1 MVLWPATKE
10 RFKGAA
16 TYLLM
21 WAGVPRWLAG
31 AGRVRGRR
39 PQRRAV
45 VDRGPVRRPDVVV
58 AQRARVFRG
67 RITTAIDLWTDEGGV
82 LVPSWRTA
90 LHDVDGVHAVP
101 PSLPPNPASNE
112 EPS

>member
-1 MVLWPATKE
+1 MTTQTDSVRA
-10 RFKGAA
+10 
-16 TYLLM
+16 YLQDL
-21 WAGVPRWLAG
+21 
-31 AGRVRGRR
+31 
-39 PQRRAV
+39 QT
-45 VDRGPVRRPDVVV
+45 
-58 AQRARVFRG
+58 

-101 PSLPPNPASNE
+101 PSLPPDPASNE